1 MDRFAAV
8 VVATIAAETVAWA
21 PALAQELATLH
32 VRDFSLGVDRTNI
45 HVGEPFHLTIV
56 ARVGEPVAGLDNVT
70 LPNLSG
76 FEELGDE
83 RRCSATPSGTQCLET
98 LTLDATQPGEQTIGA
113 ATLSAV
119 DARTGRPSRFI
130 TGTVT
135 LHVSTGA
142 AGDSDI
148 RTTLYR
154 LAANVLRIALI
165 LLFVSVAAA
174 ALWWGF
180 KRRESRAAALE
191 SPAPEPVREPEPA
204 PEAGYGALV
213 ERLAREP
220 TREHVFAVRREL
232 RERAGAGEH
241 ETLRDLI
248 ARRALPGD
256 ASIAALAAVERAA
269 FCREP
274 ERAAAVR
281 EALPYLT

>member
-8 VVATIAAETVAWA
+8 VIATIAAATLAWT
-21 PALAQELATLH
+21 PAFAQELATLH
-32 VRDFSLGVDRTNI
+32 VRDFALGVDRTSVR
-45 HVGEPFHLTIV
+45 VGEPFHLTIV
-56 ARVGEPVAGLDNVT
+56 ARLGEPIAELDNVT

-83 RRCSATPSGTQCLET
+83 RRCSATASSTECLET

-135 LHVSTGA
+135 LHVSA
-142 AGDSDI
+142 SDANDSDV

-165 LLFVSVAAA
+165 LLFLSVAAA
-174 ALWWGF
+174 ALWWGW
-180 KRRESRAAALE
+180 KRRELRAAAV
-191 SPAPEPVREPEPA
+191 PALVPEPAREPEAA

-232 RERAGAGEH
+232 RSRAGAREH

-248 ARRALPGD
+248 ARRAFPDD
-256 ASIAALAAVERAA
+256 ATALALAAVERAA

-281 EALPYLT
+281 EALPYLA